1 MPQSPKE
8 LERIGEEAS
17 EHDERFELEDTAVDN
32 NNNNN
37 NAPPPELLGRSQI
50 IALRSALNMA
60 TSSSSSSHDFH
71 TSSSTRDLPTPDPT
85 PYSETPLP
93 LSPPEVWKGCK
104 TLAAR
109 RRYRNRSSLRSLN
122 LTKPLAGM
130 GDSLNWKLSVLHR
143 FNAIKYTS

>member
-17 EHDERFELEDTAVDN
+17 ENDERFELEDTAVDN
-32 NNNNN
+32 NNNN
-37 NAPPPELLGRSQI
+37 APPPPGLGRSQI

-60 TSSSSSSHDFH
+60 TSSPDFH
-71 TSSSTRDLPTPDPT
+71 ASSTRDPTPDATLYSPLS
-85 PYSETPLP
+85 PSETPLP
-93 LSPPEVWKGCK
+93 LSPPEVWKGGK

-109 RRYRNRSSLRSLN
+109 RRCRNRSSLRSLN

-130 GDSLNWKLSVLHR
+130 GDSLNWKLSVLRR